1 MSDRIIVRG
10 LRVSAHV
17 GVGDEERSRRQVLLV
32 GVEAWRSLSRAAQSD
47 EVADTIDYGVL
58 VQDLTRLVGG
68 TEARLLERI
77 AGLVSDHVLSLPE
90 VSKVVVEIAKE
101 SPPVDEKL
109 DYVSVRIER
118 SEVVT

>member
-17 GVGDEERSRRQVLLV
+17 GVGDEERSRPQILLV

-58 VQDLTRLVGG
+58 VQDLTGLVGG

-90 VSKVVVEIAKE
+90 VSRVVVEIAKE

-109 DYVSVRIER
+109 DSVSVRIER
-118 SEVVT
+118 P

>member
-17 GVGDEERSRRQVLLV
+17 GVGDEERSRPQVLLV

-47 EVADTIDYGVL
+47 EIADTIDYGVL

-118 SEVVT
+118 S

>member
-17 GVGDEERSRRQVLLV
+17 GVGDEERSRPQVLLV
-32 GVEAWRSLSRAAQSD
+32 GVEVWRSLSRAAQSD

-58 VQDLTRLVGG
+58 VQDLTGLVGG

-118 SEVVT
+118 P

>member
-17 GVGDEERSRRQVLLV
+17 GVGDEERSRTQVLLV

-47 EVADTIDYGVL
+47 EIADTIDYGVL
-58 VQDLTRLVGG
+58 VQDLTRLVGR

-118 SEVVT
+118 S

>member
-17 GVGDEERSRRQVLLV
+17 GVGDEERSRPQVLLV

-58 VQDLTRLVGG
+58 VQDLTGLVGG

-118 SEVVT
+118 S